1 MDILLIVAVVIV
13 IVILVAIIASSSG
26 TPKSEWKVKA
36 KSQLDL
42 LYKSIKSNNYIE
54 VKAALIDLDK
64 LLDFILKS
72 KNINGTTL
80 GERLKNSRNIFSKE
94 DYNAVWT
101 AHKLRN
107 ELVHEI
113 ENKASINAIRHN
125 ANVLFNILKKH
136 IN

>member
-13 IVILVAIIASSSG
+13 IVILVAIIASSSS

-64 LLDFILKS
+64 LLDFVLKS

-80 GERLKNSRNIFSKE
+80 GERVKNSKSIFSKE

-107 ELVHEI
+107 KLVHEI